1 MKQLLGNSSR
11 QQRTGLKLA
20 SLAVALLGASALA
33 DKVVNIGYS
42 GPLSGGAAFYGKDV
56 QSGLD
61 MAINEMNK
69 AGGVTV
75 KGEKVTFKLVALDD
89 RYLPNETA
97 TNVKRLTSQ
106 GIDII
111 FVPHAGGILT
121 VQPLT
126 TRDPEFLL
134 VAYSSEPKILDAKN
148 PLTFM
153 LPPRYDNYL
162 QPFVST
168 QMKAFGKKLGM
179 VGTTSAYGKQWGE
192 AIMGEWTKQ
201 GGTVGTNNGVDYA
214 TTVDYSS
221 AVTKALAEKPDVLF
235 IGGPSQP
242 TALVVKAAREQ
253 GFKGGFIVMDQAK
266 FEQMESI
273 VPRSYL
279 DGSVGVLPTKEFAGT
294 QVFVAQYQRAYKK
307 IPTSEAALNYM
318 GMNVVAK
325 AMELAGTTDDAQ
337 AIRAQL
343 NAAAK
348 ALPQSKTVYKMLGVS
363 AAGHADA
370 EFIIASVKNGV
381 YTKLRVKTVLK

>member
-1 MKQLLGNSSR
+1 MKKRFLFSTLLA
-11 QQRTGLKLA
+11 LA
-20 SLAVALLGASALA
+20 GSSALA
-33 DKVVNIGYS
+33 DKVVNIGFS

-56 QSGLD
+56 QSGID
-61 MAINEMNK
+61 MAIAELNRT
-69 AGGVTV
+69 GVTV

-106 GIDII
+106 GVDIV

-126 TRDPEFLL
+126 NRDPEFLL
-134 VAYSSEPKILDAKN
+134 VAYSSEPKILESRN

-162 QPFVST
+162 QPFAAT
-168 QMKAFGKKLGM
+168 QMKAFGKRLGLI
-179 VGTTSAYGKQWGE
+179 GTTSAYGKQWTE
-192 AIMGEWTKQ
+192 AISDEWKKQ
-201 GGTVGTNNGVDYA
+201 GGTVLSNNGVDYN

-266 FEQMESI
+266 FEQMDQVI
-273 VPRSYL
+273 PRNYL
-279 DGSVGVLPTKEFAGT
+279 DGSVGVLPTKEFPGT
-294 QVFVAQYQRAYKK
+294 QLFVTLYQRMFKK

-318 GMNVVAK
+318 GMNIIAK
-325 AMELAGTTDDAQ
+325 AMELAGTTDDPN

-348 ALPQSKTVYKMLGVS
+348 ALPQSKTVYKLFGVTDK
-363 AAGHADA
+363 GHVDA
-370 EFIIASVKNGV
+370 EFVVASVKGGK
-381 YTKLRVKTVLK
+381 YTRLRLIKTFK

>member
-1 MKQLLGNSSR
+1 MKRFHLMTAL
-11 QQRTGLKLA
+11 
-20 SLAVALLGASALA
+20 VALTAGSALA
-33 DKVVNIGYS
+33 QKVVSIGYS

-61 MAINEMNK
+61 MAIAELNK
-69 AGGVTV
+69 SGVTV

-106 GIDII
+106 GINVV
-111 FVPHAGGILT
+111 FVPHSGGILT
-121 VQPLT
+121 VQPLN

-134 VAYSSEPKILDAKN
+134 VAYSSEPKILEAKN

-153 LPPRYDNYL
+153 LPPRFDNYF

-168 QMKAFGKKLGM
+168 QMKAFGKKLAL
-179 VGTTSAYGKQWGE
+179 VGTSSAYGKQWTEGIVE
-192 AIMGEWTKQ
+192 EWKKQ
-201 GGTVGTNNGVDYA
+201 GGTVGTNNSVDYN

-221 AVTKALAEKPDVLF
+221 AITKALAEKPDVMF

-266 FEQMESI
+266 FEQMDQV
-273 VPRSYL
+273 VPKAYL
-279 DGSVGVLPTKEFAGT
+279 DGSVGVLPTVQYPGT
-294 QVFVAQYQRAYKK
+294 QVFVAQYQRQYKK

-318 GMNVVAK
+318 GMNIIAK
-325 AMELAGTTDDAQ
+325 AMELAGTTDDPK

-348 ALPQSKTVYKMLGVS
+348 ALPLNKTVFKLAGVT
-363 AAGHADA
+363 AGGHADA
-370 EFIIASVKNGV
+370 EFVIASVKGGK
-381 YTKLRVKTVLK
+381 YTKLRMTKVFK

>member
-1 MKQLLGNSSR
+1 MKHTRTLLP
-11 QQRTGLKLA
+11 LLLA
-20 SLAVALLGASALA
+20 LGMGSALA

-56 QSGLD
+56 QSGIE
-61 MAINEMNK
+61 MAIGELNR
-69 AGGVTV
+69 AGGVNV
-75 KGEKVTFKLVALDD
+75 KGEKVTFKLVSLDD

-97 TNVKRLTSQ
+97 TNVRRLTSQ
-106 GIDII
+106 GINVV

-126 TRDPEFLL
+126 TRDPNFLL
-134 VAYSSEPKILDAKN
+134 VAYSSEPKILAANN
-148 PLTFM
+148 PMTFM

-179 VGTTSAYGKQWGE
+179 VGTTSAYGKQWAE
-192 AIMGEWTKQ
+192 AVTEEWKKQ
-201 GGTVGTNNGVDYA
+201 GGTVGANNGVDYA

-242 TALVVKAAREQ
+242 TALVIKAAREQ

-266 FEQMESI
+266 FEQMDTV
-273 VPRSYL
+273 VPRAYL
-279 DGSVGVLPTKEFAGT
+279 DGSVGVLPTKEFPGT
-294 QVFVAQYQRAYKK
+294 QVFVNQYQRAYKK

-318 GMNVVAK
+318 GMNVIAK
-325 AMELAGTTDDAQ
+325 AMELAGTTDDPQ

-348 ALPQSKTVYKMLGVS
+348 ALPQNKTVYKLTGVTPG
-363 AAGHADA
+363 GHVDA
-370 EFIIASVKNGV
+370 EFLIASVKDGK
-381 YTKLRVKTVLK
+381 YSRLRVNKVYK

>member
-1 MKQLLGNSSR
+1 MKRLCFAAL
-11 QQRTGLKLA
+11 
-20 SLAVALLGASALA
+20 SLALATPALA

-56 QSGLD
+56 QSGIE
-61 MAINEMNK
+61 MAIGDINK

-75 KGEKVTFKLVALDD
+75 GGEKVTFKLVSLDD

-97 TNVKRLTSQ
+97 TNVRRLTSQ
-106 GIDII
+106 GIDVI
-111 FVPHAGGILT
+111 FVPHSGGILT
-121 VQPLT
+121 VQPMT
-126 TRDPEFLL
+126 GRDPSFLL
-134 VAYSSEPKILDAKN
+134 VAYSSEPKILEANN

-162 QPFVST
+162 QPFVAT

-179 VGTTSAYGKQWGE
+179 VGTTSAYGKQWAE
-192 AIMGEWTKQ
+192 AVTGEWKKQ
-201 GGTVGTNNGVDYA
+201 GGTVGANNGVDYA

-235 IGGPSQP
+235 VGGPSQP
-242 TALVVKAAREQ
+242 TALVIKAAREQ

-266 FEQMESI
+266 FEQMDTQI
-273 VPRSYL
+273 PRNYL
-279 DGSVGVLPTKEFAGT
+279 DGSVGVLPTREFPGT
-294 QVFVAQYQRAYKK
+294 QAFVAQYQRAYKK
-307 IPTSEAALNYM
+307 IPTSEAGLNYM

-325 AMELAGTTDDAQ
+325 AMELAGKTDDPA

-348 ALPQSKTVYKMLGVS
+348 ALPQSKTVYKMLGVT
-363 AAGHADA
+363 AGGHADA
-370 EFIIASVKNGV
+370 EFLVASVKDGK
-381 YTKLRVKTVLK
+381 YTRLRVTKVYK

>member
-1 MKQLLGNSSR
+1 MKKRLLFPTLFAAMAG
-11 QQRTGLKLA
+11 
-20 SLAVALLGASALA
+20 SALA
-33 DKVVNIGYS
+33 DQVVNIGFS

-56 QSGLD
+56 QSGID
-61 MAINEMNK
+61 MAIGELNK
-69 AGGVTV
+69 AGVTV

-111 FVPHAGGILT
+111 FVPHSGGILT

-134 VAYSSEPKILDAKN
+134 VAYSSEPKILEANN
-148 PLTFM
+148 PMTFM

-168 QMKAFGKKLGM
+168 QMKAFGKKLAL
-179 VGTTSAYGKQWGE
+179 VGTTSAYGKQWTE
-192 AIMGEWTKQ
+192 AISGEWKKQ
-201 GGTVGTNNGVDYA
+201 GGTVGGNNGVDYN

-221 AVTKALAEKPDVLF
+221 AVTKALAEKPDVMF

-266 FEQMESI
+266 FEQMDTI
-273 VPRSYL
+273 VPRAYL

-294 QVFVAQYQRAYKK
+294 QVFVAQYQRLYKK

-318 GMNVVAK
+318 GMNVLAK
-325 AMELAGTTDDAQ
+325 AMELAGTTTDAT
-337 AIRAQL
+337 AIRAKL
-343 NAAAK
+343 NDASK
-348 ALPQSKTVYKMLGVS
+348 AIPQNKSVYKLYGVT
-363 AAGHADA
+363 ANGHVDA
-370 EFIIASVKNGV
+370 EFIVASVKNGK
-381 YTKLRVKTVLK
+381 YTRLRLTKTFK

>member
-1 MKQLLGNSSR
+1 MKHTRSLLP
-11 QQRTGLKLA
+11 LLLA
-20 SLAVALLGASALA
+20 LGAGTALA

-42 GPLSGGAAFYGKDV
+42 GPLSGGAAFYGKDT
-56 QSGLD
+56 QSGIE
-61 MAINEMNK
+61 MAINEINR

-75 KGEKVTFKLVALDD
+75 KGEKVTFRLVSLDD

-97 TNVKRLTSQ
+97 TNVRRLTSQ
-106 GIDII
+106 GINVV

-126 TRDPEFLL
+126 GRDPNFLL
-134 VAYSSEPKILDAKN
+134 VAYSSEPKILEANN
-148 PLTFM
+148 PMTFM

-168 QMKAFGKKLGM
+168 QMRAFGKKLGM
-179 VGTTSAYGKQWGE
+179 VGTTSAYGKQWAE
-192 AIMGEWTKQ
+192 AITGEWAKQ
-201 GGTVGTNNGVDYA
+201 GGTVGANNGVDYA

-266 FEQMESI
+266 FEQMDTV
-273 VPRSYL
+273 VPRAYL
-279 DGSVGVLPTKEFAGT
+279 DGSVGVLPTKEFPGT
-294 QVFVAQYQRAYKK
+294 QVFVSQYQRAYKK
-307 IPTSEAALNYM
+307 IPTSEAGLNYM
-318 GMNVVAK
+318 GMNVIAR
-325 AMELAGTTDDAQ
+325 AMELAGTTDDPR

-348 ALPQSKTVYKMLGVS
+348 SLPLGKTVYKLTGVT
-363 AAGHADA
+363 AGGHVDA
-370 EFIIASVKNGV
+370 EFIIASVKNGK
-381 YTKLRVKTVLK
+381 YSRLRVAKVFK

>member
-1 MKQLLGNSSR
+1 MKRLHLLS
-11 QQRTGLKLA
+11 
-20 SLAVALLGASALA
+20 ALVLLSVSSALA

-42 GPLSGGAAFYGKDV
+42 GPLSGAAAFYGKDV

-61 MAINEMNK
+61 MAINEINK
-69 AGGVTV
+69 TGLQVA
-75 KGEKVTFKLVALDD
+75 GEKVTFKLVALDD

-106 GIDII
+106 GISII
-111 FVPHAGGILT
+111 VVPHAGGILT
-121 VQPLT
+121 VQPMT
-126 TRDPEFLL
+126 TGDPKFLL
-134 VAYSSEPKILDAKN
+134 VAYSSEPKILASNN

-162 QPFVST
+162 QPFVAT
-168 QMKAFGKKLGM
+168 QMKAFGKKLAL
-179 VGTTSAYGKQWGE
+179 VGTTSAYGKQWTE
-192 AIMGEWTKQ
+192 AISGEWTKQ
-201 GGTVGTNNGVDYA
+201 GGTVGGNNGVDYN

-221 AVTKALAEKPDVLF
+221 AVTKALAEKPDVMF

-266 FEQMESI
+266 FEQMDQV

-279 DGSVGVLPTKEFAGT
+279 DGSVGVLPVKEFAGT
-294 QVFVAQYQRAYKK
+294 QLFVAQYQKLYKK

-318 GMNVVAK
+318 GINVIAK
-325 AMELAGTTDDAQ
+325 AMELAGKTDDPT

-343 NAAAK
+343 DAAAK
-348 ALPQSKTVYKMLGVS
+348 ALPQSKTVFKLNGVT
-363 AAGHADA
+363 AGGHADA
-370 EFIIASVKNGV
+370 AFVVASVKGGQ
-381 YTKLRVKTVLK
+381 YTRLRLTTTFK

>member
-1 MKQLLGNSSR
+1 MKRLCFAALC
-11 QQRTGLKLA
+11 LA
-20 SLAVALLGASALA
+20 LATPALA
-33 DKVVNIGYS
+33 DRVVNIGYS

-56 QSGLD
+56 QSGIE
-61 MAINEMNK
+61 MAIGDINK

-75 KGEKVTFKLVALDD
+75 GGEKVTFKLVSLDD

-97 TNVKRLTSQ
+97 TNVRRLTSQ
-106 GIDII
+106 GIDVI

-121 VQPLT
+121 VQPMT
-126 TRDPEFLL
+126 GRDPNFLL
-134 VAYSSEPKILDAKN
+134 VAYSSEPKILEANN

-162 QPFVST
+162 QPFVSA

-179 VGTTSAYGKQWGE
+179 VGTTSAYGKQWAE
-192 AIMGEWTKQ
+192 AVTGEWKKQ
-201 GGTVGTNNGVDYA
+201 GGAVGTNNGVDYA

-235 IGGPSQP
+235 VGGPSQP
-242 TALVVKAAREQ
+242 TALVIKAAREQ

-266 FEQMESI
+266 FEQMDTQI
-273 VPRSYL
+273 PRGYL
-279 DGSVGVLPTKEFAGT
+279 DGSVGVLPTREFPGT
-294 QVFVAQYQRAYKK
+294 QAFVAQYQRAYKK
-307 IPTSEAALNYM
+307 IPTSEAGLNYM

-325 AMELAGTTDDAQ
+325 AMELAGKTDDPA

-348 ALPQSKTVYKMLGVS
+348 ALPQSKTVYKMLGVTTG
-363 AAGHADA
+363 GHADA
-370 EFIIASVKNGV
+370 EFLVASVKDGR
-381 YTKLRVKTVLK
+381 YTRLRVTKVYK